1 MARRTRNPIGS
12 DSDSEAQTQQGG
24 RHSQAQHDH
33 GVIMDDLVDP
43 DKTLRHLFLQAFI
56 SRRVVEVGLAQ
67 RLYKECAKMC
77 ALPHDNFAGFIS
89 TLEDGLTLLGLDI
102 KRIRDQESGLSYIVL
117 INTAEDAASKMA
129 TDFKPEEI
137 AFFRAIVG
145 EIMSTDDLSYSVTMK
160 EALRCM
166 KGSRMIAQELV
177 RSFIAKGWLHL
188 HRSQR
193 LTLSVRSIAELGGWL
208 RDTFDEDELAV
219 VDCNA
224 CNAIVTCNKVF
235 VGYACPNDDCPI
247 RLHSYCV
254 EARVNQGRC
263 PGSLAG
269 TCQETWI
276 PTANGKYVGTII
288 GIKAIAGM
296 EGDDEFEDEVGAGAS
311 STPLGPTST
320 AASRATNGRSGGPKK
335 RSGEARGARGGRVAV
350 SDEEDEEDELMED

>member
-12 DSDSEAQTQQGG
+12 DSDSEA
-24 RHSQAQHDH
+24 RRSQSQHDN
-33 GVIMDDLVDP
+33 GVIMEDLVDP

-56 SRRVVEVGLAQ
+56 SRRVIEVGLAQ

-89 TLEDGLTLLGLDI
+89 TLEDGLSFLGLDI
-102 KRIRDQESGLSYIVL
+102 KRTRDQESGLSYTVL

-208 RDTFDEDELAV
+208 RDTFDEDELAI

-224 CNAIVTCNKVF
+224 CNAIVTC
-235 VGYACPNDDCPI
+235 GYACPNDDCPI

-276 PTANGKYVGTII
+276 PIANGKYVGTII

-296 EGDDEFEDEVGAGAS
+296 EGDDEFEDEVGGGAS

-320 AASRATNGRSGGPKK
+320 AASRATNMNGRSGGAKK
-335 RSGEARGARGGRVAV
+335 RSGEARGARGGRVVV
-350 SDEEDEEDELMED
+350 SDEEVMRRTRKMS

>member
-12 DSDSEAQTQQGG
+12 DSDSEA
-24 RHSQAQHDH
+24 RRSQSQHDN

-56 SRRVVEVGLAQ
+56 SRRVIEVGLAQ

-89 TLEDGLTLLGLDI
+89 TLEDGLSLLGLDI
-102 KRIRDQESGLSYIVL
+102 KRTRDQESGLSYTVL

-177 RSFIAKGWLHL
+177 RSFIAKGLAAPASL
-188 HRSQR
+188 A
-193 LTLSVRSIAELGGWL
+193 TL
-208 RDTFDEDELAV
+208 DF
-219 VDCNA
+219 
-224 CNAIVTCNKVF
+224 
-235 VGYACPNDDCPI
+235 GYACPNDDCPI

-276 PTANGKYVGTII
+276 PIANGKYVGTII

-296 EGDDEFEDEVGAGAS
+296 EGDDEFEDEIGGGAS

-320 AASRATNGRSGGPKK
+320 AASRATNMNGRSGGAKE
-335 RSGEARGARGGRVAV
+335 RSGEARGARGGRVVV
-350 SDEEDEEDELMED
+350 SDEEVMRRTRKMS